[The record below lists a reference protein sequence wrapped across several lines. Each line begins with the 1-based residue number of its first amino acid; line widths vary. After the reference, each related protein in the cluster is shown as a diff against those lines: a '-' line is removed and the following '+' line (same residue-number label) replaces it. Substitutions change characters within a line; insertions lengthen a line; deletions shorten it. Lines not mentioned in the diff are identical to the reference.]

1 MCVDF
6 RFLFAHEMNKN
17 AAHVYWLCY
26 CNDYVI
32 PNFFYGLLTDSPCH
46 FTAFNQSFIFDR
58 SIDTNI
64 NDGFGLIRTY
74 LHKNTKVDH
83 EILHELRMYHRKI
96 L

>member
-1 MCVDF
+1 MCGIICDK
-6 RFLFAHEMNKN
+6 RYYNIQIYA
-17 AAHVYWLCY
+17 
-26 CNDYVI
+26 
-32 PNFFYGLLTDSPCH
+32 LLTDSPCH

-83 EILHELRMYHRKI
+83 EILHEVRMYHRKI